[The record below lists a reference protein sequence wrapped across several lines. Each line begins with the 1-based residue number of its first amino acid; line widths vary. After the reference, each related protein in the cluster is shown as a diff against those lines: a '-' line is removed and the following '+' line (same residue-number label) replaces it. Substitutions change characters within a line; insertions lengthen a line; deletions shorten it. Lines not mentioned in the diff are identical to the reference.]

1 MMDEQV
7 ERTAELISSQK
18 AFAAVLANP
27 TTRCK
32 IAQNWVKLGK
42 IGQTYGKF

>member
-18 AFAAVLANP
+18 AFAANDQVA
-27 TTRCK
+27 
-32 IAQNWVKLGK
+32 KLRK
-42 IGQTYGKF
+42 IG